1 MTMYASIRRIYIKT
15 RNAQYVE
22 SAYQKG
28 WITEE
33 QRDKILAIEF
43 DD

>member
-1 MTMYASIRRIYIKT
+1 MYQSIRRIYIKT
-15 RNAQYVE
+15 RNKDYVI
-22 SAYQKG
+22 SAYNKG

-43 DD
+43 DN

>member
-1 MTMYASIRRIYIKT
+1 MTMYATIRRIYIKT
-15 RNAQYVE
+15 RNKDYVI
-22 SAYQKG
+22 SAYNKG

-33 QRDKILAIEF
+33 QKDNILAIEF

>member
-1 MTMYASIRRIYIKT
+1 MYQTIRRIYIKT
-15 RNAQYVE
+15 RDRKYVDG
-22 SAYQKG
+22 AYERG

-43 DD
+43 ND

>member
-1 MTMYASIRRIYIKT
+1 MYQSIRRIYIKT
-15 RNAQYVE
+15 RNKDYVI
-22 SAYQKG
+22 SAYNKG

>member
-1 MTMYASIRRIYIKT
+1 MYQAIRRIYIKT
-15 RNAQYVE
+15 RNKDYVI
-22 SAYQKG
+22 SAYNKG

-33 QRDKILAIEF
+33 QKDKILAIEF

>member
-15 RNAQYVE
+15 RNKDYVE
-22 SAYQKG
+22 SAYNKG

-43 DD
+43 DE